1 MGKKDN
7 IFTESA
13 MAGLAAKEDYTAV
26 KLKRSDLMTHL
37 DDFPPFLVNMLIS
50 IKGFNYNYLI
60 KLKKIIN
67 FLHIYRS

>member
-26 KLKRSDLMTHL
+26 KLKRSDSMTHL
-37 DDFPPFLVNMLIS
+37 DDFPPFLDNMLIS
-50 IKGFNYNYLI
+50 IKGY
-60 KLKKIIN
+60 
-67 FLHIYRS
+67 